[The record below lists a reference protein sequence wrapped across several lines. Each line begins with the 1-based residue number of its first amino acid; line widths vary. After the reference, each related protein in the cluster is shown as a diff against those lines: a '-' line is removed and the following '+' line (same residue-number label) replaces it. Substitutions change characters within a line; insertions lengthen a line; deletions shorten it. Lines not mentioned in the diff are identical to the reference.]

1 MHLFLVG
8 PPGIGKSTV
17 APLLAEALG
26 GRAVDLDDEIE
37 RRAGKPCSSVIRE
50 DGMPRFR
57 ALEAESLSG
66 LRPTPAL
73 LVVSTGGG
81 AVLLEANRRRM
92 SARSF
97 CTVSSALVVIPPR
110 GQSR

>member
-50 DGMPRFR
+50 DGMPVPF
-57 ALEAESLSG
+57 
-66 LRPTPAL
+66 LR
-73 LVVSTGGG
+73 
-81 AVLLEANRRRM
+81 
-92 SARSF
+92 
-97 CTVSSALVVIPPR
+97 R
-110 GQSR
+110 G

>member
-8 PPGIGKSTV
+8 PPGIGKSSV

-37 RRAGKPCSSVIRE
+37 RTAGKSCTKVITE

-57 ALEAESLSG
+57 ALESEALAA
-66 LRPTPAL
+66 LQPTPAL
-73 LVVSTGGG
+73 IVVSTGGG
-81 AVLLEANRRRM
+81 TTRA
-92 SARSF
+92 SASTSTMPRSLDLMF
-97 CTVSSALVVIPPR
+97 CTR
-110 GQSR
+110 